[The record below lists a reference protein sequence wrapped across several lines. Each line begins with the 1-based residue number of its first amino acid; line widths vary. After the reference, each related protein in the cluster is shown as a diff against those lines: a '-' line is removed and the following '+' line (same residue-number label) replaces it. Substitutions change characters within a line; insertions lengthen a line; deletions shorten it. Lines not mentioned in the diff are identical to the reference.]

1 MSKIFNEFEKKKL
14 ENPNKLYLFKSGI
27 FYIGLNE
34 DALALSKLFDFKLTP
49 LNDTVQKTG
58 FPAKKLDFYTKLLH
72 TCSIDFEII
81 DLNYGKIENQQDY
94 LNNQKAQ
101 DILKKIKNLDMNSV
115 SYKEAFEILRKANQE
130 LKNLNGEFSANEKN
144 E

>member
-49 LNDTVQKTG
+49 LNDTVQKAG

-72 TCSIDFEII
+72 ACSVNFEIV

-94 LNNQKAQ
+94 LNNQKVQ
-101 DILKKIKNLDMNSV
+101 EILKKIKNLDMDNV
-115 SYKEAFEILRKANQE
+115 SYKEAFDILWKVNE
-130 LKNLNGEFSANEKN
+130 KLKNWNKESKLDEK
-144 E
+144 EK